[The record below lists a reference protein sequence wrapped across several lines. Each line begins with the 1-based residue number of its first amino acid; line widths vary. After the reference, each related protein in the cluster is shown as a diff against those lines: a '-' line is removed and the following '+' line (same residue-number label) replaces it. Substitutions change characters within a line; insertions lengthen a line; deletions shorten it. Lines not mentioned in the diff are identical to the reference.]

1 MVILALFANFVPN
14 EHKTA
19 QKVGTYIFLTR
30 FRRTSEVDLIPGP
43 EQSFDI
49 VGGYFSA
56 DLKPFLSHS
65 LNMHFPITQSSMA
78 FLKIKVML
86 LSLALDQLKKLEWRH
101 CGGERKIA
109 REILNPLTLGGN
121 RTLRGG
127 QGFLFRRGRG
137 REMNR
142 AEG

>member
-1 MVILALFANFVPN
+1 MDFNP
-14 EHKTA
+14 T
-19 QKVGTYIFLTR
+19 LTR

-43 EQSFDI
+43 EQSFEI

-78 FLKIKVML
+78 VLKIKVML

-109 REILNPLTLGGN
+109 REILNPLTLGGY

-127 QGFLFRRGRG
+127 QGFLFRRGGG

>member
-1 MVILALFANFVPN
+1 MLHCITV
-14 EHKTA
+14 
-19 QKVGTYIFLTR
+19 LTR

-65 LNMHFPITQSSMA
+65 LNMHFPITKSSMA

-86 LSLALDQLKKLEWRH
+86 LSLALDQLKKTRVEALWRREEN
-101 CGGERKIA
+101 CPGNLKSIYSGG
-109 REILNPLTLGGN
+109 
-121 RTLRGG
+121 
-127 QGFLFRRGRG
+127 
-137 REMNR
+137 
-142 AEG
+142 